1 MKAILFVALGGMVG
15 AVGRF
20 LSSAA
25 AEKVFG
31 DGFAYGTL
39 VVNVVGCLFIGFLAG
54 WGLIL
59 SDTNLHLRL
68 FVITGMLGALTTFST
83 FGWETV
89 QYLQDGRWQLAFLN
103 ISLNLLIGVA
113 AVLGGFAAGQALF
126 SKAVP

>member
-1 MKAILFVALGGMVG
+1 MKAILLVALGGMIG
-15 AVGRF
+15 AVARF
-20 LSSAA
+20 LGTAA

-39 VVNVVGCLFIGFLAG
+39 VVNGVGCLGIGFLAG

-59 SDTNLHLRL
+59 SDNNLHVRL

-89 QYLQDGRWQLAFLN
+89 QYLQDGRWQLAFVN

-113 AVLGGFAAGQALF
+113 AVLGGFAAGQSLF
-126 SKAVP
+126 SKAI

>member
-20 LSSAA
+20 IGTAA
-25 AEKVFG
+25 AEKIFG
-31 DGFAYGTL
+31 VGFAYGTL
-39 VVNVVGCLFIGFLAG
+39 VVNVVGCLVIGFLAG

-59 SDTNLHLRL
+59 SDNNLHVRL
-68 FVITGMLGALTTFST
+68 FVITGMLGSLTTFST

-89 QYLQDGRWQLAFLN
+89 QYLQDGRWQLAFVN

-113 AVLGGFAAGQALF
+113 AVLGGFALGQSLF
-126 SKAVP
+126 SKAI

>member
-20 LSSAA
+20 LSYAV

-39 VVNVVGCLFIGFLAG
+39 VVNVVGCLVIGFLAG

-68 FVITGMLGALTTFST
+68 FVMTGMLGSLTTFST

-126 SKAVP
+126 GKAVS

>member
-1 MKAILFVALGGMVG
+1 MSAILLVALGGMIG
-15 AVGRF
+15 AVARF
-20 LSSAA
+20 LGTAA

-39 VVNVVGCLFIGFLAG
+39 VVNVVGCLGIGFLAG

-59 SDTNLHLRL
+59 SDNNLHVRL

-89 QYLQDGRWQLAFLN
+89 QYLQDGRWQLAFVN

-113 AVLGGFAAGQALF
+113 AVLGGFAAGQSLF
-126 SKAVP
+126 SKAI